1 MSERWLWFFI
11 LLGSALSLALSYEIA
26 TQSLRLGSLE
36 WGWTYSYAARFSS
49 RPVGAALIVGGIAV
63 ALLLLTGGFSQAG
76 RHRPW
81 LIVAAWIALATP
93 LQALMR
99 SLTPSDLESIFL
111 SDAANSFYSVTQ
123 EYGARKVLSD
133 FSDVRASWPLH
144 AQSNMPGKLMLL
156 YALQLVTTSPSV
168 LPWMIVFVSN
178 LGAALIYLFT
188 RDLFDDVRV
197 ALIAAILY
205 LFVPA
210 KIFFFPLLNTVTPV
224 LIVGCAWLLLRMLQ
238 TRQQRYAALLGAA
251 LYAVAFFEPLPLV
264 MGLLFAALVARAL
277 WLGTI
282 SGRELFEHL
291 GVGCVAFAT
300 SYAAMYL
307 WFGFDLIDAF
317 RRIGTHAVEFN
328 VQNARPYEV
337 WLTENLREFVVG
349 MGICQAIVFFAALL
363 DGLRRQS
370 ACGPSERP
378 EGSEAKPSPRA
389 RSAWGW
395 GPKRT
400 DNWRTRLTRPITILC
415 LGLLA
420 VVGVTDLVGVNRGEV
435 IRLWIFLACMFQI
448 PAAYVCV
455 KLQSQAAVVL
465 LLACTVLQAA
475 LGTAMIAFLITS

>member
-76 RHRPW
+76 RHRQW

-133 FSDVRASWPLH
+133 FNDVRASWPLH

-168 LPWMIVFVSN
+168 LPWMIVIVSN
-178 LGAALIYLFT
+178 LGAALIYVFT
-188 RDLFDDVRV
+188 RDLFDDGRV
-197 ALIAAILY
+197 ALISAILY

-282 SGRELFEHL
+282 SGRELLEHL
-291 GVGCVAFAT
+291 GVGCVAFTT

-317 RRIGTHAVEFN
+317 RRIGSHAVEFN

-349 MGICQAIVFFAALL
+349 MGVCQALVFFAALL
-363 DGLRRQS
+363 DGLCSR
-370 ACGPSERP
+370 
-378 EGSEAKPSPRA
+378 
-389 RSAWGW
+389 
-395 GPKRT
+395 

-455 KLQSQAAVVL
+455 RLQSQAAVVL

-475 LGTAMIAFLITS
+475 LGTAMIAFLIAS

>member
-36 WGWTYSYAARFSS
+36 WGWTYSYGARFSS
-49 RPVGAALIVGGIAV
+49 RPVGAALIVSGVAV
-63 ALLLLTGGFSQAG
+63 ALLLLTGDFSHAG
-76 RHRPW
+76 RRRQW

-123 EYGARKVLSD
+123 DYGARKVLND
-133 FSDVRASWPLH
+133 FNDVRASWPLH

-168 LPWMIVFVSN
+168 LPWTIVFVSN

-188 RDLFDDVRV
+188 RDLFNDGRV
-197 ALIAAILY
+197 ALISAILY

-224 LIVGCAWLLLRMLQ
+224 LIIGCAWLLLRMLQ
-238 TRQQRYAALLGAA
+238 TKQQRYAALLGAA

-277 WLGTI
+277 WLRTI
-282 SGRELFEHL
+282 SGRVLLEHL

-317 RRIGTHAVEFN
+317 RRIGSHAVEFN

-337 WLTENLREFVVG
+337 WLTENLWEFVVG
-349 MGICQAIVFFAALL
+349 MGVCQAVVFFAALL
-363 DGLRRQS
+363 DGVSPKS

-400 DNWRTRLTRPITILC
+400 DDWRIRLTRPITVLC

-420 VVGVTDLVGVNRGEV
+420 VVGVTDLIGVNRGEV
-435 IRLWIFLACMFQI
+435 IRLWIFLACLFQI
-448 PAAYVCV
+448 PAAYICV
-455 KLQSQAAVVL
+455 RLQSQAAVVL
-465 LLACTVLQAA
+465 LLTSTVLQAA